1 MYKFL
6 FSILLTLS
14 LLQGNDFQNIKS
26 AYLKSYDYEQM
37 GRYGEAIKVLTPL
50 INKYPKGYTLNLRF
64 GWLFYLNKNYNDS
77 IKFYKKASLLSPYAL
92 DPKLGLT
99 RDYLDTYAFK
109 KAEMVTYEILKIDFY
124 NYYAN
129 IYAIQALNAQKKYE
143 ASTKITKKM
152 LLLYPTDVSFLE
164 LLAVIYKNTNN
175 KLLPK
180 LYGDI
185 LILDPNN
192 VFARSNLLK

>member
-1 MYKFL
+1 MHKFL
-6 FSILLTLS
+6 FSIILIVS
-14 LLQGNDFQNIKS
+14 LLQSSDFQNIKL

-37 GRYGEAIKVLTPL
+37 ERYGEAIKVLTPL

-64 GWLFYLNKNYNDS
+64 GWLLYLNKNYNDS

-92 DPKLGLT
+92 DPRLGLI

-109 KAEMVTYEILKIDFY
+109 KAEIVAYEVLKIDFY

-129 IYAIQALNAQKKYE
+129 IYAIQALIAQKKYE
-143 ASTKITKKM
+143 ASTKITNKM
-152 LLLYPTDVSFLE
+152 LSLYPTDVSFLE

-175 KLLPK
+175 KLLNK

-192 VFARSNLLK
+192 ILARSNL

>member
-1 MYKFL
+1 MHKL
-6 FSILLTLS
+6 LLTLLLTLS
-14 LLQGNDFQNIKS
+14 LLQSSDFQDIKL
-26 AYLKSYDYEQM
+26 AYFKSYDYEQM

-77 IKFYKKASLLSPYAL
+77 IQFYKKASLLSPYAL
-92 DPKLGLT
+92 DPRLGLT

-109 KAEMVTYEILKIDFY
+109 KAEVVAYEILKIDYY

-129 IYAIQALNAQKKYE
+129 VYAIQSLIAQKKYDV
-143 ASTKITKKM
+143 ATKITNKM
-152 LLLYPTDVSFLE
+152 LALYPTDVSFLE

-175 KLLPK
+175 KLLNK

-192 VFARSNLLK
+192 ILARSNL

>member
-1 MYKFL
+1 VHKL
-6 FSILLTLS
+6 LLTLLLTLS
-14 LLQGNDFQNIKS
+14 LLQSSDFQDIKL
-26 AYLKSYDYEQM
+26 AYFKSYDYEQM

-77 IKFYKKASLLSPYAL
+77 IQFYKKASLLSPYAL
-92 DPKLGLT
+92 DPRLGLT

-109 KAEMVTYEILKIDFY
+109 KAEVVAYEILKIDYY

-129 IYAIQALNAQKKYE
+129 VYAIQSLIAQKKYDV
-143 ASTKITKKM
+143 ATKITNKM
-152 LLLYPTDVSFLE
+152 LALYPTDVSFLE

-175 KLLPK
+175 KLLNK

-192 VFARSNLLK
+192 ILARSNL